1 MFTTNV
7 WSKYIPII
15 RILLK
20 KAKTADQTLEL
31 NIPDFER
38 AGIAR
43 KSGYKFDV
51 KFSKGKVSN
60 VIIASPLAST
70 LAADMLA
77 DETIKRIFTEGEYE
91 ISLNTK
97 FQLSLKCL
105 SRNEELE
112 PANEAGNTNQDSI

>member
-7 WSKYIPII
+7 WNKYIPVI

-20 KAKTADQTLEL
+20 KAKAADQTLDL
-31 NIPDFER
+31 NVSDFER

-70 LAADMLA
+70 LAADLLA
-77 DETIKRIFTEGEYE
+77 DETIKNLFTQGEYE

-97 FQLSLKCL
+97 FQLTLKYL
-105 SRNEELE
+105 SRNEELAE
-112 PANEAGNTNQDSI
+112 TEKA

>member
-51 KFSKGKVSN
+51 KFSKGKISN

-70 LAADMLA
+70 LASDMLA
-77 DETIKRIFTEGEYE
+77 DETIKSIFMQGEYE

-97 FQLSLKCL
+97 FQLLIKCL
-105 SRNEELE
+105 SRNEELAT
-112 PANEAGNTNQDSI
+112 ANESADTNQASN

>member
-7 WSKYIPII
+7 WTKYIPII

-31 NIPDFER
+31 NVPDFER

-97 FQLSLKCL
+97 FQLSIKCL

-112 PANEAGNTNQDSI
+112 PASETGNTNQDSI

>member
-1 MFTTNV
+1 MLSTTV
-7 WSKYIPII
+7 WNKYVPII

-20 KAKTADQTLEL
+20 KSRTADQTLDL

-70 LAADMLA
+70 LASDLLA
-77 DETIKRIFTEGEYE
+77 DETIKSLFQEGEFE

-97 FQLSLKCL
+97 FQLTMKCL
-105 SRNEELE
+105 TRDSELKE
-112 PANEAGNTNQDSI
+112 VGEQTDRA

>member
-1 MFTTNV
+1 MFSTNV
-7 WSKYIPII
+7 WNKYIPII

-20 KAKTADQTLEL
+20 KAKTSDQTLDL

-70 LAADMLA
+70 LASDMLA
-77 DETIKRIFTEGEYE
+77 DETIKALFTEGEYE

-97 FQLSLKCL
+97 FQLTMKCL
-105 SRNEELE
+105 SKDSDLKPVPEETDH
-112 PANEAGNTNQDSI
+112 A

>member
-77 DETIKRIFTEGEYE
+77 DETIKKLFTEGEYE

-97 FQLSLKCL
+97 FQLSLKYL
-105 SRNEELE
+105 SRNEELATASE
-112 PANEAGNTNQDSI
+112 SGETNQDSI